1 MTYTFASLEY
11 LQEVQRRTNAD
22 PTYLGLAKGES
33 LSYTMVIEPEPQKGV
48 TERRVIGY
56 RTVEGPITEI
66 WEGERPTDMV
76 ISAPYGIWVSILLDQ
91 LSVTRAFLTRKL
103 RLKGNLAIILK
114 MSKSTD
120 RWLEI
125 LRTIPTQFLGAYEK
139 DSLQGVG

>member
-1 MTYTFASLEY
+1 MIYTFASMEY
-11 LQEVQRRTNAD
+11 MQEIRTRTNSD
-22 PTYLGLAKGES
+22 RTYLGLAKGES

-48 TERRVIGY
+48 MERRVVGY
-56 RTVEGPITEI
+56 RTDDGVITAV
-66 WEGERPTDMV
+66 WEGEKPTDMV
-76 ISAPYGIWVSILLDQ
+76 ISAPYGIWVSILLDKI
-91 LSVTRAFLTRKL
+91 SVTRAFLMRKL

-139 DSLQGVG
+139 DSLRGVG